1 VANLTWLNYF
11 NGVAAFIVISSI
23 KGTLPLAVTL
33 IAQLLSLSFS
43 QVTGGSVWLDKKLWF
58 FEV

>member
-11 NGVAAFIVISSI
+11 NGVAAFIVIFRI